1 LRKRELFR
9 KVFVIIRERRWSDV
23 NKCIDYLELL
33 SAYIDGELAEGD
45 KKRVE
50 EHLETCENCS
60 AILDLYRETSVS
72 TDEWLVPAPE
82 ALRTGVM
89 EKILKRPKTIR
100 IALTRYLPVAAC
112 LAVMLATLPWI
123 IDYHN
128 RKADVNGSAPGA
140 AQEMLAA
147 APAPGGIMQDSGFEN
162 DRDEMATARGGGD
175 TAGGSAPS
183 SSAPGSSAPSGAS
196 GGSAIGPA
204 AISPEAPT
212 NADAAP
218 RAEDSSVTD
227 DAGTVGNEPSGEL
240 AVDVGLAPPSV
251 DDAGLSPVSPEAWNI
266 PGDFGDIYALIEIT
280 GELPEFLA
288 AYDPEPTGD
297 RTGLEMIYR
306 IPRAVARELIDE
318 ISARDGVDIPV
329 INEDSEYAIVLYTP

>member
-1 LRKRELFR
+1 M
-9 KVFVIIRERRWSDV
+9 

-33 SAYIDGELAEGD
+33 SAYVDGELAEGD

-60 AILDLYRETSVS
+60 AILDLFRETSVS
-72 TDEWLVPAPE
+72 TDEWVVPAPD
-82 ALRTGVM
+82 ALRAGVM
-89 EKILKRPKTIR
+89 EKILKRPKIIR

-140 AQEMLAA
+140 AQEMFTA
-147 APAPGGIMQDSGFEN
+147 APAPGAVMQDSMLEN
-162 DRDEMATARGGGD
+162 DRDAMATARGGD

-183 SSAPGSSAPSGAS
+183 SSAPSSSAPSISAPSGAS

-212 NADAAP
+212 NADSVP
-218 RAEDSSVTD
+218 RAEESSVTD

-251 DDAGLSPVSPEAWNI
+251 DDADLSLVFPEAWNI
-266 PGDFGDIYALIEIT
+266 PGDFGDVYARIEIT
-280 GELPEFLA
+280 GELPYLLA

-297 RTGLEMIYR
+297 LPGWELIYR